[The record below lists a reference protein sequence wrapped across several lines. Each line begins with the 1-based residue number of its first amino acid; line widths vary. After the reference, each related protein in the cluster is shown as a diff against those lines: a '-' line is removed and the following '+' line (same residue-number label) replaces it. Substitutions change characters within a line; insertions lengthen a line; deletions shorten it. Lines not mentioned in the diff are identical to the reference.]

1 MKEVGGNYYKQNYN
15 LNMTRPSTE
24 QLKETLQQLII
35 QHNEAIQVQ
44 NNCKEQIIAVQA
56 VIQDREDG
64 NTNDSTSTDSE
75 D

>member
-1 MKEVGGNYYKQNYN
+1 
-15 LNMTRPSTE
+15 MTKPSTE
-24 QLKETLQQLII
+24 QLKETLQQLVK

-44 NNCKEQIIAVQA
+44 QNCKERIIAIQA

-64 NTNDSTSTDSE
+64 DTNDTDSTDSN

>member
-1 MKEVGGNYYKQNYN
+1 
-15 LNMTRPSTE
+15 MTKPSTE
-24 QLKETLQQLII
+24 QLKETLEQLVK
-35 QHNEAIQVQ
+35 QHNEAIEVQ
-44 NNCKEQIIAVQA
+44 NNCKQQIIAVQA

>member
-1 MKEVGGNYYKQNYN
+1 
-15 LNMTRPSTE
+15 MTKPSTE
-24 QLKETLQQLII
+24 QLKETLQQLIT

-64 NTNDSTSTDSE
+64 DTNDSTSADSE

>member
-1 MKEVGGNYYKQNYN
+1 
-15 LNMTRPSTE
+15 MTKPSTE
-24 QLKETLQQLII
+24 QLKETLQQLIT
-35 QHNEAIQVQ
+35 QHNEAVQVQ

-64 NTNDSTSTDSE
+64 DTNDSTSDSE

>member
-1 MKEVGGNYYKQNYN
+1 
-15 LNMTRPSTE
+15 MTKPSTE
-24 QLKETLQQLII
+24 QLKETLQQLVQ

-44 NNCKEQIIAVQA
+44 QNCKEQIIAVQA
-56 VIQDREDG
+56 VIHDREDG

>member
-1 MKEVGGNYYKQNYN
+1 
-15 LNMTRPSTE
+15 MTRPSTE
-24 QLKETLQQLII
+24 QLKETLEQLIK

-64 NTNDSTSTDSE
+64 DTNNSTSTDSE

>member
-1 MKEVGGNYYKQNYN
+1 
-15 LNMTRPSTE
+15 MTKPSTE

-44 NNCKEQIIAVQA
+44 NNCKEQIIAIQA

-64 NTNDSTSTDSE
+64 DTNDSTSTDSE

>member
-1 MKEVGGNYYKQNYN
+1 
-15 LNMTRPSTE
+15 MTKPIHRTI
-24 QLKETLQQLII
+24 KKTLQQLII

-56 VIQDREDG
+56 VIADREDG
-64 NTNDSTSTDSE
+64 DTNDSNSTDSE

>member
-1 MKEVGGNYYKQNYN
+1 MK
-15 LNMTRPSTE
+15 PSTE
-24 QLKETLQQLII
+24 QLKENLQKLVNQY
-35 QHNEAIQVQ
+35 NEAIQVQ

-64 NTNDSTSTDSE
+64 DTNDTDSTDSN